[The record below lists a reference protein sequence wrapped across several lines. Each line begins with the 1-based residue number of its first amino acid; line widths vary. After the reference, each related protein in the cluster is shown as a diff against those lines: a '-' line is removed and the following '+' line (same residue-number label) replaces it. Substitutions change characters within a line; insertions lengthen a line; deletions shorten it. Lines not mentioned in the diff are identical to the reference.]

1 MISLNATIFV
11 QVAFFLVLVFVL
23 NRLMIQ
29 PIHRVILQRDEA
41 IRERELGLDAASEEL
56 RKMAQA
62 YESRLRAAEA
72 DAQAARK
79 ALRERASREAH
90 EAFATAQEEV
100 AELRRKAREQALQEL
115 EKARKDLKKQAEA
128 LSFEITTKVVGRRV

>member
-11 QVAFFLVLVFVL
+11 QVAFFLVLLFVL

-41 IRERELGLDAASEEL
+41 VRERERGLDAASEEL
-56 RKMAQA
+56 HKMAQA

-72 DAQAARK
+72 DAQAARA

-100 AELRRKAREQALQEL
+100 AELRRKAREQAIEEL